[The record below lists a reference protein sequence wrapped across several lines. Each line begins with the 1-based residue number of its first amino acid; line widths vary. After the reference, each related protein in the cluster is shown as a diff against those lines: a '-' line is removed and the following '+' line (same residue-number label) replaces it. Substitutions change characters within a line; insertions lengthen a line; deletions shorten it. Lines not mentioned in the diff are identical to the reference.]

1 MLSNQLKPFRDA
13 MVATLLMYYQE
24 TKTALGTGSPI
35 IRAIHRAALES
46 SIELGHL
53 PQFSKLIMER
63 FKIVNAKNMAAD
75 NDEAIENLTRM
86 CVHML
91 DEQKETKASLQRVEG
106 KKLDQVMGAIETL
119 AITTPGSGSKRT
131 RRESGIEP
139 EILDGRFANG
149 PAPPAA
155 AAPSASSAVGAGQ
168 APRLG
173 PTPSAPRQDA
183 FAALAHGRDLD
194 ATYEWSKLGEWSAHQ
209 LLMACLKLN
218 QDWTR
223 PNFLP
228 QTLFPAS
235 VDSSTLRT
243 LRARA
248 KSVLD
253 ALHGAAVAIDQ
264 SFGKWFEVSRVP
276 KDEDEKRSFLEDLT
290 HQLVEEWMTQ
300 VVNVLY
306 QTRRRDLDQQRSELE
321 AQAALAGPE
330 EERAVDKKLK
340 KNQTQRNNLDKG
352 QECNGNR

>member
-1 MLSNQLKPFRDA
+1 
-13 MVATLLMYYQE
+13 
-24 TKTALGTGSPI
+24 
-35 IRAIHRAALES
+35 
-46 SIELGHL
+46 
-53 PQFSKLIMER
+53 
-63 FKIVNAKNMAAD
+63 
-75 NDEAIENLTRM
+75 
-86 CVHML
+86 
-91 DEQKETKASLQRVEG
+91 
-106 KKLDQVMGAIETL
+106 
-119 AITTPGSGSKRT
+119 
-131 RRESGIEP
+131 
-139 EILDGRFANG
+139 
-149 PAPPAA
+149 
-155 AAPSASSAVGAGQ
+155 
-168 APRLG
+168 
-173 PTPSAPRQDA
+173 
-183 FAALAHGRDLD
+183 
-194 ATYEWSKLGEWSAHQ
+194 
-209 LLMACLKLN
+209 MACLKLN